1 MNKRKRLPVTL
12 HQLRVFEAVARNL
25 SFTRAADELHL
36 SQPTVSVQVK
46 ELATAVGLPLF
57 EQMGRSI
64 RLTAA
69 GSELLATA
77 GAVFDTWERF
87 EMKIADLQ
95 GLRRGA
101 LRVSAVT
108 TATYFVPRLLGPFS
122 EAYPGIEL
130 SLEVARRDDIVQ
142 RLLEGRD
149 DLYIMGVP
157 PTDLDIHELSILD
170 NPLVIVAPRS
180 HSLAGRKKIPLKAL
194 EEQAFLVREQGS
206 GTRMASERYFQRHGF
221 KPRVRMAL
229 GSNEAIKQAVAG
241 GFGVA
246 VLSLHALG
254 MDATDGGLVLLDVEG
269 FPIRRKWYAVYPRS
283 RPLSIV
289 AATFLQ
295 YLRGQTGGLPDVDAL
310 LEGWRRGAA
319 NRRESRNRGNS
330 VDRKQPAA

>member
-1 MNKRKRLPVTL
+1 MNQRKRLPVTL

-46 ELATAVGLPLF
+46 ELAVAVGLPLF
-57 EQMGRSI
+57 EQLGRRI

-69 GSELLATA
+69 GTELLATA
-77 GAVFDTWERF
+77 HTLFETWDRF
-87 EMKIADLQ
+87 EMTVADLQ
-95 GLRRGA
+95 GLRRGT

-142 RLLEGRD
+142 RLIEGRD

-157 PTDLDIHELSILD
+157 PTDLDIHVHPVLD
-170 NPLVIVAPRS
+170 NPLVIVAPRG
-180 HSLAGRKKIPLKAL
+180 HRLAGRRSLPLSAL
-194 EEQAFLVREQGS
+194 AEEFFLVRETGS

-221 KPRVRMAL
+221 KPKVRMAL

-246 VLSLHALG
+246 VLSLHALA
-254 MDATDGGLVLLDVEG
+254 MDETRGSLALLDVQG
-269 FPIRRKWYAVYPRS
+269 FPIDRKWYAVYPKG
-283 RPLSIV
+283 RPLSVVGRTFLDYLKGEFGRLTDVATLLAEWRGV
-289 AATFLQ
+289 AAKSPV
-295 YLRGQTGGLPDVDAL
+295 R
-310 LEGWRRGAA
+310 
-319 NRRESRNRGNS
+319 NRRSRKR
-330 VDRKQPAA
+330 AAG

>member
-1 MNKRKRLPVTL
+1 MEKRKRLPVTL

-36 SQPTVSVQVK
+36 SQPTVSVQVRQ
-46 ELATAVGLPLF
+46 LAAAVGMPLF
-57 EQMGRSI
+57 EQFGRRI

-69 GSELLATA
+69 GAELLATA
-77 GAVFDTWERF
+77 RTVFDTWDRF
-87 EMKIADLQ
+87 EMTVADLQ

-142 RLLEGRD
+142 RLIEGRD

-157 PTDLDIHELSILD
+157 PTDLEIHAHPVLD
-170 NPLVIVAPRS
+170 NPLVIVAPRG
-180 HSLAGRKKIPLKAL
+180 HRLAARRALPLEAL
-194 EEQAFLVREQGS
+194 AEESFLVREPGS

-246 VLSLHALG
+246 VLSLHALA
-254 MDATDGGLVLLDVEG
+254 MDETRGSLALLDVQG
-269 FPIRRKWYAVYPRS
+269 FPIERKWYAVHPKG

-289 AATFLQ
+289 GRTFLD
-295 YLRGQTGGLPDVDAL
+295 YLKGEFGRLTDVATLLSEWRGVAAKPGGR
-310 LEGWRRGAA
+310 GRRPRHHGA
-319 NRRESRNRGNS
+319 G
-330 VDRKQPAA
+330 